1 MMKKITKTF
10 LIVLS
15 IFLLIDNVDAKSL
28 KSLKEQLAKD
38 EANMAALIKKEKETQ
53 KKIDAANKETSSL
66 SDDIVKFQKQIEE
79 SETKID
85 ELNENIKSKKQEID
99 SLLSFLQISNG
110 ENVYLEYVFQA
121 TSFTDFIYRSS
132 VVEQLSKYNDDLI
145 SEMHSMIEEN
155 KKLQEQ
161 LSVQIKESENSID
174 KLEATLKKYGL
185 DMNDIDE
192 EQQTIQDKIRAR
204 KIEIKGFEDTYKK
217 NNCKEDM
224 DIEDCLG
231 VPYADGFTRPL
242 NQGRI
247 TSEFGKRYHPTKH
260 YWSNHNGIDIGG
272 NPTGTK
278 IFASAA
284 GRVTSI
290 VRKSSCGGNMV
301 YIQHTI
307 KGVKY
312 RTVYMH
318 LHSINV
324 KVGDIVTITSVIGTV
339 GGGESYD
346 NCSTGAHLHFGIL
359 KGWSGYTYY
368 NPRNYVKFP
377 GLGSRFTTRFY

>member
-1 MMKKITKTF
+1 MMKKVCKIVFVVICIFF
-10 LIVLS
+10 LIS
-15 IFLLIDNVDAKSL
+15 NVDAKSL
-28 KSLKEQLAKD
+28 KSLKDQLKKD
-38 EANMAALIKKEKETQ
+38 EANMAELIKKEKETQ

-66 SDDIVKFQKQIEE
+66 SEDIVKYQNQIEE
-79 SETKID
+79 SKTKIE
-85 ELNENIKSKKQEID
+85 ELNQSISDKQKEID
-99 SLLSFLQISNG
+99 SLLSFLQVSG
-110 ENVYLEYVFQA
+110 GDNVYLEYVFQA

-132 VVEQLSKYNDDLI
+132 VVEQLSKYNDGLI
-145 SEMHSMIEEN
+145 DEMHGMIEEN
-155 KKLQEQ
+155 KKLQTT
-161 LSVQIKESENSID
+161 LAKQIKDSESSID
-174 KLEATLKKYGL
+174 KLESALKKYDL
-185 DMNDIDE
+185 DMNDIDD
-192 EQQTIQDKIRAR
+192 EQQTVEDKIKAR
-204 KIEIKGFEDTYKK
+204 KIEIQGFEATYKK
-217 NNCKEDM
+217 NNCKETMEIDA
-224 DIEDCLG
+224 CLG
-231 VPYADGFTRPL
+231 VPYADAFTRPL
-242 NQGRI
+242 TQGRP
-247 TSEFGKRYHPTKH
+247 TSEFGRRYHPTRH
-260 YWSNHNGIDIGG
+260 YWSSHNAIDIGG

-278 IFASAA
+278 VYASAA

-290 VRKSSCGGNMV
+290 VRKARCGGNQV

-346 NCSTGAHLHFGIL
+346 SCSTGAHLHFGIM

-377 GLGSRFTTRFY
+377 ALGVRFTSRFY

>member
-53 KKIDAANKETSSL
+53 KKIDADNKETSAL
-66 SDDIVKFQKQIEE
+66 NDDIVKFQKQIEE

-145 SEMHSMIEEN
+145 SQMHSMIEEN

-174 KLEATLKKYGL
+174 KLESTLKKYGL

-242 NQGRI
+242 NKGRI

-377 GLGSRFTTRFY
+377 RLGSRFTTRFY

>member
-28 KSLKEQLAKD
+28 KSLKDQLAKD
-38 EANMAALIKKEKETQ
+38 EANMASLIKKEKETQ

-66 SDDIVKFQKQIEE
+66 NDDIVKFQKQIEE
-79 SETKID
+79 SEAKID
-85 ELNENIKSKKQEID
+85 ELNESIASKKQEID

-145 SEMHSMIEEN
+145 DEMHNMIEEN

-161 LSVQIKESENSID
+161 LNKQIKESENSID
-174 KLEATLKKYGL
+174 KLEATLKKYDL
-185 DMNDIDE
+185 DMNDIDD
-192 EQQTIQDKIRAR
+192 EQQTVQDKIKAR
-204 KIEIKGFEDTYKK
+204 KIEIQGFEATYKK

-224 DIEDCLG
+224 DVEDCLG

-242 NQGRI
+242 NQGRP
-247 TSEFGKRYHPTKH
+247 TSEFGRRYHPTRH
-260 YWSNHNGIDIGG
+260 YWSTHNAIDIGG

-278 IFASAA
+278 VYASAA

-290 VRKSSCGGNMV
+290 VRKASCGGNMV

-346 NCSTGAHLHFGIL
+346 RCSTGAHLHFGIM

-377 GLGSRFTTRFY
+377 KLGVRFNTRFY